1 MKKIIKVATV
11 VLLATVFVLVILNI
25 FTTRSLKSEIL
36 IDAPSDEVWNVL
48 MNHEAYPAWNPF
60 IIKISGSTKTG
71 DFLKTTLQ
79 TEGNDPMDFKPI
91 VLKNQ
96 FRQEFRWKGKLGI
109 KGIFDGEHYF
119 ILEEVTPNQTRFI
132 QGENFT
138 GLFSGLL
145 MKMIGEDTKEGFIS
159 MNKAL
164 KTRVEG
170 QQK

>member
-1 MKKIIKVATV
+1 MKKILKVTLA
-11 VLLATVFVLVILNI
+11 VLLAPVVVLVILNTL
-25 FTTRSLKSEIL
+25 TTRSMKTEIL

-48 MNHEAYPAWNPF
+48 MNHEAYPEWNPF
-60 IIKISGSTKTG
+60 ITKISGSTKPG
-71 DFLKTTLQ
+71 NYLETTLQ
-79 TEGNDPMDFKPI
+79 TDGNDPMDFKPL

-96 FRQEFRWKGKLGI
+96 FSQEFRWKGKLGI

-119 ILEEVTPNQTRFI
+119 ILKETTPNQTRFI

-145 MKMIGEDTKEGFIS
+145 MKMIGEDTKAGFIS

-164 KTRVEG
+164 KTRAEG
-170 QQK
+170 QH